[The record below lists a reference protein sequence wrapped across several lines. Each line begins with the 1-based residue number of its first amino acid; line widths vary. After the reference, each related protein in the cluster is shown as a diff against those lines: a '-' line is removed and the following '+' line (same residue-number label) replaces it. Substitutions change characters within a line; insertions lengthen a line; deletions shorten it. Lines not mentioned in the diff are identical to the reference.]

1 MEGCQLMIDNTFIE
15 EIKKKDLDISALTE
29 KIIDDK
35 EYRDKV
41 VLYLMTYKEIMV
53 YYNSYYVLAHASEI
67 KPELFYE
74 YWEEFTSLLSHKNS
88 YHRDIGMILI
98 GNLIAVDTN
107 NKLDDVFDEYIKCIN
122 DEKFMTTQC
131 CVRNLKKIVKYRED
145 MMGEIGNMVLH
156 IEDITSYTKKQ
167 TELLKYDILDLL
179 DSIYDKAQDK
189 TEINLFINDCI
200 ESISP
205 KTKKMAKKL
214 NNKYNIII

>member
-1 MEGCQLMIDNTFIE
+1 MIDNKFIE
-15 EIKKKDLDISALTE
+15 EIKKKDLDISALAKKT
-29 KIIDDK
+29 IDDK
-35 EYRDKV
+35 EYRDMV

-53 YYNSYYVLAHASEI
+53 YYHSYYILAYASEI

-74 YWEEFTSLLSHKNS
+74 YWDDFASLLSHKNS

-107 NKLDDVFDEYIKCIN
+107 NKLEDVFDEYIKCID
-122 DEKFMTTQC
+122 DEKFMTAQC

-145 MMGEIGNMVLH
+145 MIGKIGNMVLH